1 MSVSSKQLAEWGF
14 AVPDGDTVARR
25 IPPAV
30 VKPTEKR
37 PAIRIPGAPLPNK
50 TERRFEQYALAR
62 WAPCWL
68 SYEPM
73 TLRLPSGTRYTPDWF
88 MCVKD
93 AFYVVEVKG
102 PHIHNSRSLHA
113 WKEAKVAFPYW
124 RFVFAQWSGG
134 EWLLAGDLPDF

>member
-14 AVPDGDTVARR
+14 AVPDGETVARR
-25 IPPAV
+25 ITPAV
-30 VKPTEKR
+30 VKPAEKR

-62 WAPCWL
+62 WTPCWL

-88 MCVKD
+88 MCIKD
-93 AFYVVEVKG
+93 VFYVVEVKG